1 MKYLMIVFV
10 ALMVSVSGFA
20 QEEEKEPKEE
30 KEISKAKETV
40 NKAKDRLVF
49 EFNGGILLNKNELGK
64 FNGLPFDA
72 KGFQGGFNVYFM
84 YDVVL
89 KKSPISIAPG
99 IGIGT
104 ENWTH
109 NSQMIF
115 TDSFTHFEP
124 FAGDTSM
131 TYKKSKLG
139 LTYIDIPLELRF
151 RSKPNAKNWSWKLAA
166 GFKIGFLIRSKWKY
180 KGEEYRAGYQMLE
193 GENVKFKEF
202 GVPNLEKIR
211 YGVTGRGGF
220 GPFNVHF
227 YYSLSSLFE
236 EGKSIDLQPIVFG
249 ISINGL

>member
-1 MKYLMIVFV
+1 MKYLITVFV
-10 ALMVSVSGFA
+10 ALLVSVGGFA
-20 QEEEKEPKEE
+20 QEEEKPKEE
-30 KEISKAKETV
+30 KKEVSKAKETV

-49 EFNGGILLNKNELGK
+49 EFNGGVLKNNNDLGM
-64 FNGLPFDA
+64 NGLPFDA

-84 YDVVL
+84 YDVVI
-89 KKSPISIAPG
+89 KNSPISIAPG

-124 FAGDTSM
+124 FDT
-131 TYKKSKLG
+131 TVNYKKSKLG

-180 KGEEYRAGYQMLE
+180 KGEEYRAGYQMIE
-193 GENVKFKEF
+193 GESVKFKEF
-202 GVPNLEKIR
+202 GVPNLETIR

-220 GPFNVHF
+220 GPFNLHF
-227 YYSLSSLFE
+227 YYSLSSLFT
-236 EGKSIDLQPIVFG
+236 EGKSIDLQPITFG